1 MMRNFFRVSALILL
15 TAGSGKLFSQRNITL
30 EDIWKN
36 GTFRA
41 RGVQGFHALNDG
53 ERFVRRENNL
63 LIAERFDQ
71 MNNRKADPPVIA
83 KLSLIADPQS
93 GKPVNVEGFTF
104 SEDEKKLLV
113 WSNTEQIYRHS
124 FAALYYVFDLND
136 QTTKAVASGPV
147 MHATLSPDGSKV
159 AYVQDNNLYVLNL
172 QSNEQTQV
180 TRDGKRNSI
189 INGAVDWVYE
199 EEFSMNEGFRWSPDS
214 RFIAFYRFDETAVRE
229 YSMDM
234 YTDLYP
240 QQYRWK
246 YPKAGEDNSKV
257 DVLIYHVENGRIA
270 TCNVES
276 NRDQYIPRIQWTAE
290 PGLLSVQRLNRLQN
304 QWELLFFSSEGGNGS
319 SILSLSS
326 DTYIDIH
333 DNIHFMQNGREFI
346 YTDDRDGFN
355 HIWMFD
361 YRKGKTRRITE
372 GNWEVVSLDGI
383 NEKDDIIYY
392 TSTECGATEMHTY
405 SIRFNGKGKKNLTP
419 EPGNHAV
426 TMAKGNRWFID
437 RHSTLTQPEIILL
450 RNTLGN
456 RTDTLEKNDALRKRM
471 EEFNWGKTRFGTLVT
486 EEGVSLNYWM
496 ILPPDFDSSKRYP
509 LFMHVYG
516 GPGANTVN
524 NRWSGSNYLWHQM
537 LAQQGY
543 IVVSV
548 DNRGTGNRGAAFKKA
563 TYLKLGELEQIDQA
577 SSARYFGKLPYV
589 DKARIG
595 IWGWSFGGYLS
606 SLCLAKSPEVFKM
619 AIAVAP
625 VTSWRYY
632 DNIYTERYLRKPQD
646 NAAGYDN
653 NSPIQFVRNIKGSYL
668 LVHGTADDNVHF
680 QNAAEMVHALVEA
693 NIDFDSEFYTDHNHG
708 IYGGN
713 ARLHLYR
720 RMTRFVLEKL

>member
-1 MMRNFFRVSALILL
+1 MRNLL
-15 TAGSGKLFSQRNITL
+15 RLSLLLLLNAGSGQLFSQRNITL

-41 RGVQGFHALNDG
+41 RGVQGFYAMNDG
-53 ERFVRRENNL
+53 ERFVRRVNNAL
-63 LIAERFDQ
+63 MAKRFDQ
-71 MNNRKADPPVIA
+71 MNNAADTGKVVA
-83 KLSLIADPQS
+83 NLALIGDPQS
-93 GKPVNVEGFTF
+93 GKPVSVEGFAF

-113 WSNTEQIYRHS
+113 WTNTEQIYRHS
-124 FAALYYVFDLND
+124 FAARYYVFDLNNFI
-136 QTTKAVASGPV
+136 TKAVAAGPV

-159 AYVQDNNLYVLNL
+159 AYVQENNLFVLNL
-172 QSNEQTQV
+172 QTNEQIQV
-180 TRDGKRNSI
+180 TRDGKRNAI

-214 RFIAFYRFDETAVRE
+214 RHIAFYRFDESSVRE
-229 YSMDM
+229 FSMDM

-257 DVLIYHVENGRIA
+257 DVMIYHVETGRIA

-276 NRDQYIPRIQWTAE
+276 SRDQYIPRIQWTAT
-290 PGLLSVQRLNRLQN
+290 PGTLSVQRLNRLQN
-304 QWELLFFSSEGGNGS
+304 HWELLFFSADGGEGS
-319 SILSLSS
+319 SILSLQS

-333 DNIHFMQNGREFI
+333 DNLNFLQNGREFL
-346 YTDDRDGFN
+346 YTDDRDGYN
-355 HIWMFD
+355 HVWMFD

-372 GNWEVVSLDGI
+372 GSWEVVSLDGV
-383 NEKDDIIYY
+383 NEKDEVIYY
-392 TSTECGATEMHTY
+392 TSTEGGATEMHTY

-419 EPGNHAV
+419 EPGNHAI

-437 RHSTLTQPEIILL
+437 RHSTRAQPETILL
-450 RNTLGN
+450 RNTDCT
-456 RTDTLEKNDALRKRM
+456 RTDTLEKNEALRKRM
-471 EEFNWGKTRFGTLVT
+471 QEFNWGSTRFGTLLT
-486 EEGVSLNYWM
+486 REGVSLNYWM
-496 ILPPDFDSSKRYP
+496 ILPPNFDSSKRYP

-577 SSARYFGKLPYV
+577 GAARYFGNLPYV
-589 DKARIG
+589 DNGRIG

>member
-1 MMRNFFRVSALILL
+1 MRNLL
-15 TAGSGKLFSQRNITL
+15 RLSLLLLLNAGSGQLFSQRNITL

-41 RGVQGFHALNDG
+41 RGVQGFYAMNDG
-53 ERFVRRENNL
+53 ERFVRRVNNAL
-63 LIAERFDQ
+63 MAKRFDQ
-71 MNNRKADPPVIA
+71 MNNAADTGKVVA
-83 KLSLIADPQS
+83 NLALIGDPQS
-93 GKPVNVEGFTF
+93 GKPVSVEGFAF

-113 WSNTEQIYRHS
+113 WTNTEQIYRHS
-124 FAALYYVFDLND
+124 FAARYYVFDLNNFI
-136 QTTKAVASGPV
+136 TKAVAAGPV

-159 AYVQDNNLYVLNL
+159 AYVQENNLFVLNL
-172 QSNEQTQV
+172 QTNEQIQV
-180 TRDGKRNSI
+180 TRDGKRNAI

-214 RFIAFYRFDETAVRE
+214 RHIAFYRFDESSVRE
-229 YSMDM
+229 FSMDM

-257 DVLIYHVENGRIA
+257 DVMIYHVETGRIA

-276 NRDQYIPRIQWTAE
+276 SRDQYIPRIQWTAT
-290 PGLLSVQRLNRLQN
+290 PGTLSVQRLNRLQN
-304 QWELLFFSSEGGNGS
+304 HWELLFFSADGGEGS
-319 SILSLSS
+319 SILSLQS

-333 DNIHFMQNGREFI
+333 DNLNFLQNGREFL
-346 YTDDRDGFN
+346 YTEDRDGYN
-355 HIWMFD
+355 HVWMFD

-372 GNWEVVSLDGI
+372 GSWEVVSLDGV
-383 NEKDDIIYY
+383 NEKDEVIYY
-392 TSTECGATEMHTY
+392 TSTEGGATEMHTY

-419 EPGNHAV
+419 EPGNHAI

-437 RHSTLTQPEIILL
+437 RHSTLAQPETILL
-450 RNTLGN
+450 RNTDCT
-456 RTDTLEKNDALRKRM
+456 RTDTLEKNEALRKRM
-471 EEFNWGKTRFGTLVT
+471 QEFNWGSTRFGTLLT
-486 EEGVSLNYWM
+486 REGVSLNYWM
-496 ILPPDFDSSKRYP
+496 ILPPNFDSSKRYP

-577 SSARYFGKLPYV
+577 GAARYFGNLPYV
-589 DKARIG
+589 DNGRIG

>member
-1 MMRNFFRVSALILL
+1 MRNLLRLSLLLL
-15 TAGSGKLFSQRNITL
+15 TAGSGQLFSQRNITL

-41 RGVQGFHALNDG
+41 RGVQGFYAMNDG
-53 ERFVRRENNL
+53 ERFVRRVNNAL
-63 LIAERFDQ
+63 MAKRFDQ
-71 MNNRKADPPVIA
+71 MNNAADTGKVVA
-83 KLSLIADPQS
+83 NLALIGDPQS
-93 GKPVNVEGFTF
+93 GKPVSVEGFAF

-113 WSNTEQIYRHS
+113 WTNTEQIYRHS
-124 FAALYYVFDLND
+124 FAARYYVFDLNNFI
-136 QTTKAVASGPV
+136 TKAVAAGPV

-159 AYVQDNNLYVLNL
+159 AYVQENNLFVLNL
-172 QSNEQTQV
+172 QTNEQIQV
-180 TRDGKRNSI
+180 TRDGKRNAI

-214 RFIAFYRFDETAVRE
+214 RHIAFYRFDESSVRDF
-229 YSMDM
+229 SMDM

-257 DVLIYHVENGRIA
+257 DVMIYHVETGRIA

-276 NRDQYIPRIQWTAE
+276 SRDQYIPRIQWTAT
-290 PGLLSVQRLNRLQN
+290 PGTLSVQRLNRLQN
-304 QWELLFFSSEGGNGS
+304 HWELLFFSADGGEGS
-319 SILSLSS
+319 SILSLQS

-333 DNIHFMQNGREFI
+333 DNLRFLQNGREFL
-346 YTDDRDGFN
+346 YTDDRDGYN
-355 HIWMFD
+355 HFWMFD

-372 GNWEVVSLDGI
+372 GSWEVVSLDGV
-383 NEKDDIIYY
+383 NEKDEVIYY
-392 TSTECGATEMHTY
+392 TSTEGGATEMHTY

-419 EPGNHAV
+419 EPGNHAI

-437 RHSTLTQPEIILL
+437 RHSTLAQPETILL
-450 RNTLGN
+450 RNTDCT
-456 RTDTLEKNDALRKRM
+456 RTDTLEKNEALRKRM
-471 EEFNWGKTRFGTLVT
+471 QEFNWGSTRFGTLLT
-486 EEGVSLNYWM
+486 REGVSLNYWM
-496 ILPPDFDSSKRYP
+496 ILPPNFDSSKRYP

-577 SSARYFGKLPYV
+577 GAARYFGNLPYV
-589 DKARIG
+589 DNGRIG

>member
-1 MMRNFFRVSALILL
+1 MRNLL
-15 TAGSGKLFSQRNITL
+15 RLSLLLLLNAGSGQLFSQRNITL

-41 RGVQGFHALNDG
+41 RGVQGFYAMNDG
-53 ERFVRRENNL
+53 ERFVRRVNNAL
-63 LIAERFDQ
+63 MAKRFDQ
-71 MNNRKADPPVIA
+71 MNNAADTGKVVA
-83 KLSLIADPQS
+83 NLALIGDPQS
-93 GKPVNVEGFTF
+93 GKPVSVEGFAF

-113 WSNTEQIYRHS
+113 WTNTEQIYRHS
-124 FAALYYVFDLND
+124 FAARYYVFDLNNFI
-136 QTTKAVASGPV
+136 TKAVAAGPV

-159 AYVQDNNLYVLNL
+159 AYVQENNLFVLNL
-172 QSNEQTQV
+172 QTNEQIQV
-180 TRDGKRNSI
+180 TRDGKRNAI

-214 RFIAFYRFDETAVRE
+214 RHIAFYRFDESSVRE
-229 YSMDM
+229 FSMDM

-257 DVLIYHVENGRIA
+257 DVMIYHVETGRIA

-276 NRDQYIPRIQWTAE
+276 SRDQYIPRIQWTAT
-290 PGLLSVQRLNRLQN
+290 PGTLSVQRLNRLQN
-304 QWELLFFSSEGGNGS
+304 HWELLFFSADGGEGS
-319 SILSLSS
+319 SILSLQS

-333 DNIHFMQNGREFI
+333 DNLNFLQNGREFL
-346 YTDDRDGFN
+346 YTDDRDGYN
-355 HIWMFD
+355 HVWMFD

-372 GNWEVVSLDGI
+372 GSWEVVSLDGV
-383 NEKDDIIYY
+383 NEKDEVIYY
-392 TSTECGATEMHTY
+392 TSTEGGATEMHTY

-419 EPGNHAV
+419 EPGNHAI

-437 RHSTLTQPEIILL
+437 RHSTLAQPETILL
-450 RNTLGN
+450 RNTDCT
-456 RTDTLEKNDALRKRM
+456 RTDTLEKNEALRKRM
-471 EEFNWGKTRFGTLVT
+471 QEFNWGSTRFGTLLT
-486 EEGVSLNYWM
+486 REGVSLNYWM
-496 ILPPDFDSSKRYP
+496 ILPPNFDSSKRYP

-577 SSARYFGKLPYV
+577 GAARYFGNLPYV
-589 DKARIG
+589 DNGRIG

>member
-1 MMRNFFRVSALILL
+1 MRTALRLSLVTFLL
-15 TAGSGKLFSQRNITL
+15 AGSVQLQAQRNITL

-36 GTFRA
+36 STFRA
-41 RGVQGFHALNDG
+41 RGVQGFYAMNDG
-53 ERFVRRENNL
+53 ERFVRRVNNTL
-63 LIAERFDQ
+63 MAKRFDQ
-71 MNNRKADPPVIA
+71 MNNAADTGRVIA
-83 KLSLIADPQS
+83 NLSLIGDPQS
-93 GKPVNVEGFTF
+93 GKPVSVEGFSF

-113 WSNTEQIYRHS
+113 WTNTEPIYRHS
-124 FAALYYVFDLND
+124 FSARYYVFDLN
-136 QTTKAVASGPV
+136 TLITKAVAAGPV

-159 AYVQDNNLYVLNL
+159 AYVQDNNLFMLNL
-172 QSNEQTQV
+172 QSNELLQV
-180 TRDGKRNSI
+180 TRDGKRNAI

-214 RFIAFYRFDETAVRE
+214 RHIAFYRFDESAVRE
-229 YSMDM
+229 FSMDM

-257 DVLIYHVENGRIA
+257 DVMIYHVENGRIT

-276 NRDQYIPRIQWTAE
+276 SRDQYIPRIQWTAE
-290 PGLLSVQRLNRLQN
+290 PGLLAVQRLNRLQN

-319 SILSLSS
+319 NILSLSS

-333 DNIHFMQNGREFI
+333 DNIHFLQNGREFL
-346 YTDDRDGFN
+346 YTDDRDGYN

-372 GNWEVVSLDGI
+372 GNWEVVSVDGV
-383 NEKDDIIYY
+383 NEKDELIYY
-392 TSTECGATEMHTY
+392 TSTEGGSTEMHTY

-419 EPGNHAV
+419 EPGNHAI

-437 RHSTLTQPEIILL
+437 RHSTFTQPETILL
-450 RNTLGN
+450 RSTDCS

-471 EEFNWGKTRFGTLVT
+471 QEYNWGSTRFGTLT
-486 EEGVSLNYWM
+486 TTEGVSLNYWM
-496 ILPPDFDSSKRYP
+496 ILPPNFDSSKRYP

-524 NRWSGSNYLWHQM
+524 NRWSGANYLWHQM

-577 SSARYFGKLPYV
+577 GAARYFGGLPYV
-589 DKARIG
+589 DNARIG

-625 VTSWRYY
+625 VTSWRFY

-680 QNAAEMVHALVEA
+680 QNAAEMVQALVEA
-693 NIDFDSEFYTDHNHG
+693 NVDFDSEFYTDHNHG

>member
-1 MMRNFFRVSALILL
+1 MVLL
-15 TAGSGKLFSQRNITL
+15 LAGSLPLAAQRNISL

-36 GTFRA
+36 NTFRA
-41 RGVQGFHALNDG
+41 RNVQGFYAMNDG
-53 ERFVRRENNL
+53 DRFVRRVNNL
-63 LIAERFDQ
+63 LVAKRFDQ
-71 MNNRKADPPVIA
+71 MSNAGDTGMVLAN
-83 KLSLIADPQS
+83 LSLIGDPES
-93 GKPVNVEGFTF
+93 GKPVSVEGFTF
-104 SEDEKKLLV
+104 SEDEQKLLV
-113 WSNTEQIYRHS
+113 WTNTEQIYRHS
-124 FAALYYVFDLND
+124 FAARYYVFDLKNLA
-136 QTTKAVASGPV
+136 TKAVSAVPV
-147 MHATLSPDGSKV
+147 MHATLSPDGNKV
-159 AYVQDNNLYVLNL
+159 GFVKENNLYLLNL
-172 QSNEQTQV
+172 QTNEEIQV
-180 TRDGKRNSI
+180 TRDGRRNAI

-214 RFIAFYRFDETAVRE
+214 RHIAFYRFDESAVRE
-229 YSMDM
+229 FSMDL
-234 YTDLYP
+234 YNDLYP

-246 YPKAGEDNSKV
+246 YPKAGEDNSRV
-257 DVLIYHVENGRIA
+257 DVLIYNVESGKIA

-276 NRDQYIPRIQWTAE
+276 SRDQYIPRIQWTAD
-290 PGLLSVQRLNRLQN
+290 PAVLSVQRLNRLQN
-304 QWELLFFSSEGGNGS
+304 NWELLFFSADGGEGGN
-319 SILSLSS
+319 ILSLQS

-333 DNIHFMQNGREFI
+333 DNLHFLRNGREFL
-346 YTDDRDGFN
+346 YTDERSGYN
-355 HIWMFD
+355 HIWIFD
-361 YRKGKTRRITE
+361 YRKGKSRSITD
-372 GNWEVVSLDGI
+372 GNWEVVSLDGV
-383 NEKDDIIYY
+383 NEKDEIIYY
-392 TSTECGATEMHTY
+392 TSTEGGATEMHTY
-405 SIRFNGKGKKNLTP
+405 SIRFNGKDKRNLTP

-426 TMAKGNRWFID
+426 TMARGNRWFID
-437 RHSTLTQPEIILL
+437 RHSTLNQPETILL
-450 RNTLGN
+450 RRTDCS
-456 RTDTLEKNDALRKRM
+456 RTDTLERNEMLRKRIQ
-471 EEFNWGKTRFGTLVT
+471 EFNWGATRFGTLVT
-486 EEGVSLNYWM
+486 QEGVSLNYWM
-496 ILPPDFDSSKRYP
+496 ILPPNFDSSKRYP

-577 SSARYFGKLPYV
+577 GAARYFSNLPYV
-589 DKARIG
+589 DPARIG

-606 SLCLAKSPEVFKM
+606 SLCLTKSPDVFKM

-625 VTSWRYY
+625 VTSWRFY

-680 QNAAEMVHALVEA
+680 QNSTEMVHALVEA

>member
-1 MMRNFFRVSALILL
+1 MRNLLRLSLLLL
-15 TAGSGKLFSQRNITL
+15 TAGSGQLFSQRNITL

-41 RGVQGFHALNDG
+41 RGVQGFYAMNDG
-53 ERFVRRENNL
+53 ERFVRRVNNAL
-63 LIAERFDQ
+63 MAKRFDQ
-71 MNNRKADPPVIA
+71 MNNAADTGKVVA
-83 KLSLIADPQS
+83 NLALIGDPQS
-93 GKPVNVEGFTF
+93 GKPVSVEGFAF

-113 WSNTEQIYRHS
+113 WTNTEQIYRHS
-124 FAALYYVFDLND
+124 FAARYYVFDLNNFI
-136 QTTKAVASGPV
+136 TKAVAAGPV

-159 AYVQDNNLYVLNL
+159 AYVQENNLFVLNL
-172 QSNEQTQV
+172 QTNEQIQV
-180 TRDGKRNSI
+180 TRDGKRNAI

-214 RFIAFYRFDETAVRE
+214 RHIAFYRFDESSVRDF
-229 YSMDM
+229 SMDM

-257 DVLIYHVENGRIA
+257 DVMIYHVETGRIA

-276 NRDQYIPRIQWTAE
+276 SRDQYIPRIQWTAT
-290 PGLLSVQRLNRLQN
+290 PGTLSVQRLNRLQN
-304 QWELLFFSSEGGNGS
+304 HWELLFFSADGGEGS
-319 SILSLSS
+319 SILSLQS

-333 DNIHFMQNGREFI
+333 DNLNFLQNGREFL
-346 YTDDRDGFN
+346 YTEDRDGYN
-355 HIWMFD
+355 HVWMFD

-372 GNWEVVSLDGI
+372 GSWEVVSLDGV
-383 NEKDDIIYY
+383 NEKDEVIYY
-392 TSTECGATEMHTY
+392 TSTEGGATEMHTY

-419 EPGNHAV
+419 EPGNHAI

-437 RHSTLTQPEIILL
+437 RHSTLAQPETILL
-450 RNTLGN
+450 RNTDCT
-456 RTDTLEKNDALRKRM
+456 RTDTLEKNEALRKRM
-471 EEFNWGKTRFGTLVT
+471 QEFNWGSTRFGTLLT
-486 EEGVSLNYWM
+486 REGVSLNYWM
-496 ILPPDFDSSKRYP
+496 ILPPNFDSSKRYP

-577 SSARYFGKLPYV
+577 GAARYFGNLPYV
-589 DKARIG
+589 DNGRIG

>member
-1 MMRNFFRVSALILL
+1 MRNLL
-15 TAGSGKLFSQRNITL
+15 RLSLLLLLNAGSGQLFSQRNITL

-41 RGVQGFHALNDG
+41 RGVQGFYAMNDG
-53 ERFVRRENNL
+53 ERFVRRVNNAL
-63 LIAERFDQ
+63 MAKRFDQ
-71 MNNRKADPPVIA
+71 MNNAADTGKVVA
-83 KLSLIADPQS
+83 NLALIGDPQS
-93 GKPVNVEGFTF
+93 GKPVSVEGFAF

-113 WSNTEQIYRHS
+113 WTNTEQIYRHS
-124 FAALYYVFDLND
+124 FAARYYVFDLNNFI
-136 QTTKAVASGPV
+136 TKAVAAGPV

-159 AYVQDNNLYVLNL
+159 AYVQENNLFVLNL
-172 QSNEQTQV
+172 QTNEQIQV
-180 TRDGKRNSI
+180 TRDGKRNAI

-214 RFIAFYRFDETAVRE
+214 RHIAFYRFDESSVRDF
-229 YSMDM
+229 SMDM

-257 DVLIYHVENGRIA
+257 DVMIYHVETGRIA

-276 NRDQYIPRIQWTAE
+276 SRDQYIPRIQWTAT
-290 PGLLSVQRLNRLQN
+290 PGTLSVQRLNRLQN
-304 QWELLFFSSEGGNGS
+304 HWELLFFSADGGEGS
-319 SILSLSS
+319 SILSLQS

-333 DNIHFMQNGREFI
+333 DNLRFLQNGREFL
-346 YTDDRDGFN
+346 YTDDRDGYN
-355 HIWMFD
+355 HFWMFD

-372 GNWEVVSLDGI
+372 GSWEVVSLDGV
-383 NEKDDIIYY
+383 NEKDEVIYY
-392 TSTECGATEMHTY
+392 TSTEGGATEMHTY

-419 EPGNHAV
+419 EPGNHAI

-437 RHSTLTQPEIILL
+437 RHSTLAQPETILL
-450 RNTLGN
+450 RNTDCT
-456 RTDTLEKNDALRKRM
+456 RTDTLEKNEALRKRM
-471 EEFNWGKTRFGTLVT
+471 QEFNWGSTRFGTLLT
-486 EEGVSLNYWM
+486 REGVSLNYWM
-496 ILPPDFDSSKRYP
+496 ILPPNFDSSKRYP

-516 GPGANTVN
+516 GPGDNTVN

-577 SSARYFGKLPYV
+577 GAARYFGNLPYV
-589 DKARIG
+589 DNGRIG

>member
-1 MMRNFFRVSALILL
+1 MRNLLRLSLLLL
-15 TAGSGKLFSQRNITL
+15 TAGSGQLFSQRNITL

-41 RGVQGFHALNDG
+41 RGVQGFYAMNDG
-53 ERFVRRENNL
+53 ERFVRRVNNAL
-63 LIAERFDQ
+63 MAKRFDQ
-71 MNNRKADPPVIA
+71 MNNAADTGKVVA
-83 KLSLIADPQS
+83 NLALIGDPQS
-93 GKPVNVEGFTF
+93 GKPVSVEGFAF

-113 WSNTEQIYRHS
+113 WTNTEQIYRHS
-124 FAALYYVFDLND
+124 FAARYYVFDLNNFI
-136 QTTKAVASGPV
+136 TKAVAAGPV

-159 AYVQDNNLYVLNL
+159 AYVQENNLFVLNL
-172 QSNEQTQV
+172 QTNEQIQV
-180 TRDGKRNSI
+180 TRDGKRNAI

-214 RFIAFYRFDETAVRE
+214 RHIAFYRFDESSVRE
-229 YSMDM
+229 FSMDM

-257 DVLIYHVENGRIA
+257 DVMIYHVETGRIA

-276 NRDQYIPRIQWTAE
+276 SRDQYIPRIQWTAT
-290 PGLLSVQRLNRLQN
+290 PGTLSVQRLNRLQN
-304 QWELLFFSSEGGNGS
+304 HWELLFFSADGGEGS
-319 SILSLSS
+319 SILSLQS

-333 DNIHFMQNGREFI
+333 DNLRFLQNGREFL
-346 YTDDRDGFN
+346 YTEDRDGYN
-355 HIWMFD
+355 HVWMFD

-372 GNWEVVSLDGI
+372 GSWEVVSLDGV
-383 NEKDDIIYY
+383 NEKDEVIYY
-392 TSTECGATEMHTY
+392 TSTEGGATEMHTY

-419 EPGNHAV
+419 EPGNHAI

-437 RHSTLTQPEIILL
+437 RHSTLAQPETILL
-450 RNTLGN
+450 RNTDCT
-456 RTDTLEKNDALRKRM
+456 RTDTLEKNEALRKRM
-471 EEFNWGKTRFGTLVT
+471 QEFNWGSTRFGTLLT
-486 EEGVSLNYWM
+486 REGVSLNYWM
-496 ILPPDFDSSKRYP
+496 ILPPNFDSSKRYP

-577 SSARYFGKLPYV
+577 GAARYFGNLPYV
-589 DKARIG
+589 DNGRIG

>member
-1 MMRNFFRVSALILL
+1 MRNLL
-15 TAGSGKLFSQRNITL
+15 RLSLLLLLNAGSGQLFSQRNITL

-41 RGVQGFHALNDG
+41 RGVQGFYAMNDG
-53 ERFVRRENNL
+53 ERFVRRVNNAL
-63 LIAERFDQ
+63 MAKRFDQ
-71 MNNRKADPPVIA
+71 MNNAADTGKVVA
-83 KLSLIADPQS
+83 NLALIGDPQS
-93 GKPVNVEGFTF
+93 GKPVSVEGFAF

-113 WSNTEQIYRHS
+113 WTNTEQIYRHS
-124 FAALYYVFDLND
+124 FAARYYVFDLNNFI
-136 QTTKAVASGPV
+136 TKAVAAGPV

-159 AYVQDNNLYVLNL
+159 AYVQENNLFVLNL
-172 QSNEQTQV
+172 QTNEQIQV
-180 TRDGKRNSI
+180 TRDGKRNAI

-214 RFIAFYRFDETAVRE
+214 RHIAFYRFDESSVRE
-229 YSMDM
+229 FSMDM

-257 DVLIYHVENGRIA
+257 DVMIYHVETGRIA

-276 NRDQYIPRIQWTAE
+276 SRDQYIPRIQWTAT
-290 PGLLSVQRLNRLQN
+290 PGTLSVQRLNRLQN
-304 QWELLFFSSEGGNGS
+304 HWELLFFSADGGEGS
-319 SILSLSS
+319 SILSLQS

-333 DNIHFMQNGREFI
+333 DNLRFLQNGREFL
-346 YTDDRDGFN
+346 YTDDRDGYN
-355 HIWMFD
+355 HVWMFD

-372 GNWEVVSLDGI
+372 GSWEVVSLDGV
-383 NEKDDIIYY
+383 NEKDEVIYY
-392 TSTECGATEMHTY
+392 TSTEGGATEMHTY

-419 EPGNHAV
+419 EPGNHAI

-437 RHSTLTQPEIILL
+437 RHSTLAQPETILL
-450 RNTLGN
+450 RNTDCT
-456 RTDTLEKNDALRKRM
+456 RTDTLEKNEALRKRM
-471 EEFNWGKTRFGTLVT
+471 QEFNWGSTRFGTLLT
-486 EEGVSLNYWM
+486 REGVSLNYWM
-496 ILPPDFDSSKRYP
+496 ILPPNFDSSKRYP

-577 SSARYFGKLPYV
+577 GAARYFGNLPYV
-589 DKARIG
+589 DNGRIG

>member
-1 MMRNFFRVSALILL
+1 LAFLL
-15 TAGSGKLFSQRNITL
+15 ASSIQLQAQRNITL

-41 RGVQGFHALNDG
+41 RGVQGFHAMNDG
-53 ERFVRRENNL
+53 QRFVRRVNNL
-63 LIAERFDQ
+63 LVAKRFDQ
-71 MNNRKADPPVIA
+71 MNNAADSGTVIA
-83 KLSLIADPQS
+83 NLALIADPQS
-93 GKPVNVEGFTF
+93 GKAVSVEGFTF
-104 SEDEKKLLV
+104 SDDEKKLLV
-113 WSNTEQIYRHS
+113 WTNTEQIYRHS
-124 FAALYYVFDLND
+124 FSARYYVYDLSSYG
-136 QTTKAVASGPV
+136 TKSVANGAV
-147 MHATLSPDGSKV
+147 MHATLSPDGNKV
-159 AYVQDNNLYVLNL
+159 AYVEENNLFMLNL
-172 QSNEQTQV
+172 QSNERLQV

-214 RFIAFYRFDETAVRE
+214 RHIAFYRFDESAVKE
-229 YSMDM
+229 FSMDM

-240 QQYRWK
+240 YQYRWK
-246 YPKAGEDNSKV
+246 YPKAGEDNSRV
-257 DVLIYHVENGRIA
+257 DVMIYHVETGRIA

-276 NRDQYIPRIQWTAE
+276 SRDQYIPRIQWTAE
-290 PGLLSVQRLNRLQN
+290 PGVLSVQRLNRLQN
-304 QWELLFFSSEGGNGS
+304 HWELLFFSAEGGEGS
-319 SILSLSS
+319 NILSLQSE
-326 DTYIDIH
+326 TYIDIH
-333 DNIHFMQNGREFI
+333 DNLHFLKNGREFL

-355 HIWMFD
+355 HVWIFD
-361 YRKGKTRRITE
+361 YRKGKARRITE
-372 GNWEVVSLDGI
+372 GNWEVVSLDGVD
-383 NEKDDIIYY
+383 EKAEVIYY
-392 TSTECGATEMHTY
+392 TSTEGGATEMHTY

-419 EPGNHAV
+419 EPGNHAI
-426 TMAKGNRWFID
+426 TMARGNRWFID
-437 RHSTLTQPEIILL
+437 RHSSLTQPETILL
-450 RNTLGN
+450 RNTDCT
-456 RTDTLEKNDALRKRM
+456 RTDTLERNDALRKRM
-471 EEFNWGKTRFGTLVT
+471 QEFNWGKVNFGTLVT
-486 EEGVSLNYWM
+486 DQGVSLNYWM
-496 ILPPDFDSSKRYP
+496 IRPPNFDSTKRYP

-524 NRWSGSNYLWHQM
+524 NRWSGANYLWHQM

-577 SSARYFGKLPYV
+577 GAARYFGALPYV
-589 DKARIG
+589 DQARVG

-625 VTSWRYY
+625 VTSWRFY

-646 NAAGYDN
+646 NAAGYDD

-680 QNAAEMVHALVEA
+680 QNSAEMVHALVEA

-720 RMTRFVLEKL
+720 RMTRFVQEKL

>member
-1 MMRNFFRVSALILL
+1 MRNLL
-15 TAGSGKLFSQRNITL
+15 RLSLLLLLNAGSGQLFSQRNITL

-41 RGVQGFHALNDG
+41 RGVQGFYAMNDG
-53 ERFVRRENNL
+53 ERFVRRVNNAL
-63 LIAERFDQ
+63 MAKRFDQ
-71 MNNRKADPPVIA
+71 MNNAADTGKVVA
-83 KLSLIADPQS
+83 NLALIGDPQS
-93 GKPVNVEGFTF
+93 GKPVSVEGFAF

-113 WSNTEQIYRHS
+113 WTNTEQIYRHS
-124 FAALYYVFDLND
+124 FAARYYVFDLNNFI
-136 QTTKAVASGPV
+136 TKAVAAGPV

-159 AYVQDNNLYVLNL
+159 AYVQENNLFVLNL
-172 QSNEQTQV
+172 QTNEQIQV
-180 TRDGKRNSI
+180 TRDGKRNAI

-214 RFIAFYRFDETAVRE
+214 RHIAFYRFDESSVRE
-229 YSMDM
+229 FSMDM

-257 DVLIYHVENGRIA
+257 DVMIYHVETGRIA

-276 NRDQYIPRIQWTAE
+276 SRDQYIPRIQWTAT
-290 PGLLSVQRLNRLQN
+290 PGTLSVQRLNRLQN
-304 QWELLFFSSEGGNGS
+304 HWELLFFSADGGEGS
-319 SILSLSS
+319 SILSLQS

-333 DNIHFMQNGREFI
+333 DNLRFLQNGREFL
-346 YTDDRDGFN
+346 YTDDRDGYN
-355 HIWMFD
+355 HFWMFD

-372 GNWEVVSLDGI
+372 GSWEVVSLDGV
-383 NEKDDIIYY
+383 NEKDEVIYY
-392 TSTECGATEMHTY
+392 TSTEGGATEMHTY

-419 EPGNHAV
+419 EPGNHAI

-437 RHSTLTQPEIILL
+437 RHSTLAQPETILL
-450 RNTLGN
+450 RNTDCT
-456 RTDTLEKNDALRKRM
+456 RTDTLEKNEALRKRM
-471 EEFNWGKTRFGTLVT
+471 QEFNWGSTRFGTLLT
-486 EEGVSLNYWM
+486 REGVSLNYWM
-496 ILPPDFDSSKRYP
+496 ILPPNFDSSKRYP

-516 GPGANTVN
+516 GPGDNTVN

-577 SSARYFGKLPYV
+577 GAARYFGNLPYV
-589 DKARIG
+589 DNGRIG

>member
-1 MMRNFFRVSALILL
+1 MQYFLRLIALLMI
-15 TAGSGKLFSQRNITL
+15 TASSGELFSQRNITL

-41 RGVQGFHALNDG
+41 RGVQGFHVMNDG

-63 LIAERFDQ
+63 LIAERFDK
-71 MNNRKADPPVIA
+71 MNDRSIDPAVIA
-83 KLSLIADPQS
+83 KLSLIADPQN

-113 WSNTEQIYRHS
+113 WTNTEQIYRHS

-136 QTTKAVASGPV
+136 KTTKAVASGPV

-172 QSNEQTQV
+172 QRNEQTQV

-229 YSMDM
+229 YSMDL

-257 DVLIYHVENGRIA
+257 DVLIYHVEKGRIA

-276 NRDQYIPRIQWTAE
+276 SRDQYIPRIQWTAE
-290 PGLLSVQRLNRLQN
+290 PGVLSVQRLNRLQN
-304 QWELLFFSSEGGNGS
+304 HWELLFFSSEGGNGS
-319 SILSLSS
+319 NILSLNS

-333 DNIHFMQNGREFI
+333 DNIQFMQNGREFL

-355 HIWMFD
+355 HIWMYD
-361 YRKGKTRRITE
+361 YRKGKARRITE
-372 GNWEVVSLDGI
+372 GNWEVVSVDGV
-383 NEKDDIIYY
+383 NEKDGIVYY
-392 TSTECGATEMHTY
+392 SSTEGGETEMHTY
-405 SIRFNGKGKKNLTP
+405 SIRLNGKGKKNLTP

-437 RHSTLTQPEIILL
+437 RHSTLNQPETIFL
-450 RNTLGN
+450 RNTGGN

-471 EEFNWGKTRFGTLVT
+471 EEFNWGTTRFGTLVT
-486 EEGVSLNYWM
+486 QEGISLNYWM
-496 ILPPDFDSSKRYP
+496 ILPPNFDSSKRYP

-577 SSARYFGKLPYV
+577 GAARYFGNLPYI

-653 NSPIQFVRNIKGSYL
+653 NSPIRFVRDIKGSYL

>member
-1 MMRNFFRVSALILL
+1 MIRFIRLSTLSLL
-15 TAGSGKLFSQRNITL
+15 LASVLQLQAQRNITI

-41 RGVQGFHALNDG
+41 RGVQGFHAMNDG
-53 ERFVRRENNL
+53 QRFVRRVNNL
-63 LIAERFDQ
+63 LVAKRFDQ
-71 MNNRKADPPVIA
+71 MNNAADSGTVIA
-83 KLSLIADPQS
+83 NLSLIADPQS
-93 GKPVNVEGFTF
+93 GKAVSVEGFTF
-104 SEDEKKLLV
+104 SDDEKKLLV
-113 WSNTEQIYRHS
+113 WTNAEQIYRHS
-124 FAALYYVFDLND
+124 FSARYFVYDLANSG
-136 QTTKAVASGPV
+136 TKSVANGAV
-147 MHATLSPDGSKV
+147 MHATLSPDGNKV
-159 AYVQDNNLYVLNL
+159 AYVEENNLFTLNL
-172 QSNEQTQV
+172 QTDERQQV
-180 TRDGKRNSI
+180 TRDGKRNYI

-214 RFIAFYRFDETAVRE
+214 RHIAFYRFDESAVRE
-229 YSMDM
+229 FSMDM

-240 QQYRWK
+240 YQYRWK
-246 YPKAGEDNSKV
+246 YPKAGEDNSRV
-257 DVLIYHVENGRIA
+257 DVMIYHVETGRIA

-276 NRDQYIPRIQWTAE
+276 SRDQYIPRIQWTAE
-290 PGLLSVQRLNRLQN
+290 PGVLSVQRLNRLQN
-304 QWELLFFSSEGGNGS
+304 HWELLFFSADGGQGS
-319 SILSLSS
+319 NILSLQS

-333 DNIHFMQNGREFI
+333 DNLHFLKNGREFL

-355 HIWMFD
+355 HILIFD
-361 YRKGKTRRITE
+361 YRKGKARRITE
-372 GNWEVVSLDGI
+372 GNWEVVSLDGVD
-383 NEKDDIIYY
+383 EKAEVIYY
-392 TSTECGATEMHTY
+392 TSTEGGATEMHTY
-405 SIRFNGKGKKNLTP
+405 SIRFNGKAKKNLTP
-419 EPGNHAV
+419 EPGNHAI
-426 TMAKGNRWFID
+426 TMARGNRWFID
-437 RHSTLTQPEIILL
+437 RHSSLTQPETILL
-450 RNTLGN
+450 RNTDCTRN
-456 RTDTLEKNDALRKRM
+456 DTLENNEALRKRM
-471 EEFNWGKTRFGTLVT
+471 QEFNWGKVNFGTLVT
-486 EEGVSLNYWM
+486 DQGISLNYWM
-496 ILPPDFDSSKRYP
+496 IHPPNFDSTKRYP

-524 NRWSGSNYLWHQM
+524 NRWTGANYLWHQM

-577 SSARYFGKLPYV
+577 GAARYFGALPYV
-589 DKARIG
+589 DQARVG

-625 VTSWRYY
+625 VTSWRFY

-680 QNAAEMVHALVEA
+680 QNSAEMVHALVEA

-720 RMTRFVLEKL
+720 RMTRFVQEKL